1 MTSLPN
7 DKSPAEAGSH
17 LQNELTSPEHNAAS
31 RETALPQSTIQES
44 TVTDTAETVD
54 STLAESE
61 TSTSIQSN
69 RLLPRQFG
77 DYVLIEEIAR
87 GGMGIVYKAK
97 QTRLNRIV
105 ALKMILSGQLA
116 SEADIARF
124 YVEAE
129 AAAHLE
135 HPGIVPVFEVGEFE
149 GQQFFSMGF
158 VEGDSLASLVSS
170 GPLPPNEAAGL
181 VEQIAQA
188 IAFAHSKNV
197 IHRDLKPANVLLDG
211 DGSPK
216 VTDFG
221 LAKKTHTDS
230 QLTGSGQ
237 ILGTPSYMPPE
248 QASGNTKKVGPEADV
263 YSLGAILYCLLTGRP
278 PFQAATV
285 MDTLMQVIE
294 QEPPPVRQLNSSVP
308 ADLDAICAKCL
319 MKDPAQRYAT
329 ADELAEDLGRFLS
342 GETVNARN
350 HSVAG
355 RVATALQRSQY
366 DVQFSGYS
374 NLLYGIAVVVLLDQ
388 FTATWIIWTRQPIYL
403 LPVAH
408 SIQTV
413 LIGLLFW
420 RTRTDGI
427 LPKNPAERQMWA
439 VWGGFIVTCGVLGI
453 THQLNAG
460 GDLAAELELYPNLAA
475 ASGFAFCF
483 LGSTYWGQCYIIAA
497 AFFALAF
504 VMVLNLTWA
513 PIEFGGFWALILLIV
528 AQRLSKLAKE

>member
-1 MTSLPN
+1 MAN
-7 DKSPAEAGSH
+7 SPSEEALSED
-17 LQNELTSPEHNAAS
+17 QSNSEN
-31 RETALPQSTIQES
+31 ETAPTGHDASSTESASPQPTMLES
-44 TVTDTAETVD
+44 TVVDFGATID
-54 STLAESE
+54 STLAETDASSQV
-61 TSTSIQSN
+61 TNN

-77 DYVLIEEIAR
+77 DYILIEEIAR
-87 GGMGIVYKAK
+87 GGMGVVYKAQQSK
-97 QTRLNRIV
+97 LNRTV

-116 SEADIARF
+116 SKADVARF

-135 HPGIVPVFEVGEFE
+135 HSGIVPVFEVGECE

-158 VEGDSLASLVSS
+158 VEGDSLASVVRG

-181 VEQIAQA
+181 VEKVAQA
-188 IAFAHSKNV
+188 IAFAHSKGV

-211 DGSPK
+211 DGFPK

-221 LAKKTHTDS
+221 LAKKTQTDS
-230 QLTGSGQ
+230 QLTGTGQ

-308 ADLDAICAKCL
+308 ADLEAICSKCL
-319 MKDPAQRYAT
+319 MKDASQRYAT
-329 ADELAEDLGRFLS
+329 ADDLVDDLQRFLS
-342 GETVNARN
+342 GETVSARN

-366 DVQFSGYS
+366 DVQFGGYS
-374 NLLYGIAVVVLLDQ
+374 NLLYGIAIIVLLDQ
-388 FTATWIIWTRQPIYL
+388 FAAAWVIWNQKPIYL
-403 LPVAH
+403 LPLAHVA
-408 SIQTV
+408 QTI

-420 RTRTDGI
+420 RTRTDGL
-427 LPKNPAERQMWA
+427 LPRNPAERQLWA
-439 VWGGFIVTCGVLGI
+439 VWGGFFITCTVLGI
-453 THQLNAG
+453 SHQLMLG
-460 GDLAAELELYPNLAA
+460 GDVGAELELYPSLAA

-483 LGSTYWGQCYIIAA
+483 LGSTYWGKCYIFAA
-497 AFFALAF
+497 IFFALAF
-504 VMVLNLTWA
+504 AMILNLAWA
-513 PIEFGGFWALILLIV
+513 PVEFGAVWAAILTIV
-528 AQRLSKLAKE
+528 GQRLEKLTKE